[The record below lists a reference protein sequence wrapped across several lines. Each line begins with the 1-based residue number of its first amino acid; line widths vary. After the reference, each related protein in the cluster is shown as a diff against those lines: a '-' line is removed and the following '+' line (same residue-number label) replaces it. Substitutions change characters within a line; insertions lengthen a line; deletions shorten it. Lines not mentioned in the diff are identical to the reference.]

1 MEQLIKDIEQ
11 YLSVTQQDD
20 WYIRSKLKSIK
31 EIYDNRDN

>member
-20 WYIRSKLKSIK
+20 WYIRSKNKQQVTKLLL
-31 EIYDNRDN
+31 N